1 MAPHTMRSRPVT
13 PAAVARRALWEV
25 LHRLPPRA
33 LTVRTRHGVLSI
45 GNKDRAIGRLLFTW
59 REFELDTIARAIRCA
74 VRAGA
79 LAERNDGWLLDVGAN
94 VGSVCIPLVRRGVF
108 TRAVAFEPEPENYG
122 HLRRSLSLNGIG
134 TGVIR
139 PVNAALSSVNGA
151 ATLELAFT
159 NSGDH
164 RIRVEA
170 PRSSHPDC
178 REDERVL
185 IEVPVHRLDD
195 VVASLRIAREQV
207 KLLWIDVQG
216 HEAQV
221 MEGAPALLAAGVP
234 VVTEFWPYG
243 LQRSGASGRNVA
255 ELLRATFT
263 TFHDLSEDSPTP
275 RPIAEIDSLFTRYAG
290 TSFTDLLLLS
300 RPR

>member
-1 MAPHTMRSRPVT
+1 MRSRPVT
-13 PAAVARRALWEV
+13 PAAIARRALWEV
-25 LHRLPPRA
+25 LHRLPSRT
-33 LTVRTRHGVLSI
+33 LTVRTRHGVLSV

-59 REFELDTIARAIRCA
+59 REFELDKIDRAIRCA
-74 VRAGA
+74 VGAGA

-94 VGSVCIPLVRRGVF
+94 VGSVCIPLVRRGVVS
-108 TRAVAFEPEPENYG
+108 RAVAFEPEPANYA

-134 TGVIR
+134 PDVIR

-178 REDERVL
+178 REDERAL

-195 VVASLRIAREQV
+195 VVRSLGIAREAV

-221 MEGAPALLAAGVP
+221 LEGAPALLAAGVP

-243 LQRSGASGRNVA
+243 LQRAGASGRNFA
-255 ELLRATFT
+255 ALLRAHFT
-263 TFHDLSEDSPTP
+263 TFYDLADDLPTA
-275 RPIAEIDSLFTRYAG
+275 RPITEIDALFTRYPD

-300 RPR
+300 RLR